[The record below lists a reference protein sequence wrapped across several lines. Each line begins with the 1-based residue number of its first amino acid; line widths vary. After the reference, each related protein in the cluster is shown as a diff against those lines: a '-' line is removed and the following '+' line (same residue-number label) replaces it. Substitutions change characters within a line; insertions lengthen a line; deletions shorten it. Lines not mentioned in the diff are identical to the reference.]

1 MDATTLTNLDS
12 EVDSLAEGLRGA
24 VAVPPPC
31 GPCGLPAAADCAGE
45 AGISDARATTLACCC
60 RTQVCSLYNKHEC
73 GPGPSECRCPVGS
86 VCEDKTKLAPGK
98 RCMVSCCVH
107 PTAVVRAPLPAA
119 LPPCLLQQAF
129 TLAPTRPLACL
140 QPQTIVTTRFGY
152 KWMLEWDK
160 GITAHHIAT
169 GADFSVG
176 TFARFVSDQRR
187 PYWVSS
193 RGRLKRMAMLLTN
206 RRCCCKSASGL
217 RSLLRGLPLPAC
229 TGC

>member
-1 MDATTLTNLDS
+1 MHGELLCAPHCCRPRSSTLCAPTL
-12 EVDSLAEGLRGA
+12 
-24 VAVPPPC
+24 PPP
-31 GPCGLPAAADCAGE
+31 AGFHS
-45 AGISDARATTLACCC
+45 GAR
-60 RTQVCSLYNKHEC
+60 
-73 GPGPSECRCPVGS
+73 P
-86 VCEDKTKLAPGK
+86 
-98 RCMVSCCVH
+98 
-107 PTAVVRAPLPAA
+107 
-119 LPPCLLQQAF
+119 
-129 TLAPTRPLACL
+129 PTRPLACL

-176 TFARFVSDQRR
+176 TFARFVSDPRR

-206 RRCCCKSASGL
+206 RRGCCKSASGQ